1 MRVYHGNMYWI
12 GFDIGSS
19 SIKAALINADN
30 GSPIDMVQYP
40 EKEMSIASAQSGW
53 AEQDPQRWW
62 QNLCKT
68 TQNLISKS
76 NINKS
81 EIKGIGISYQMHGL
95 VIVDK
100 KLEPIRPSII
110 WCDSRAVETGEQL
123 FHNAGEE
130 KCIDHLLNAPG
141 NFTLSKLKW
150 VKDNEPE
157 NYQNIYKF
165 MLPGDYIALRLSG
178 ECTTTPSGLSE
189 GILWDFKEHQ
199 IAKWLLEETGIDS
212 SLVPEIRPSFS
223 EQGRV
228 SKKGA
233 EESGLPEG
241 IPIMYRAGDQ
251 PNNALALNVMEP
263 GQIAATGGTSG
274 VVYAISGQ
282 QRTQEH
288 TRINSFAH
296 VNHSKNATR
305 IGILLCINGTGIQYS
320 WMKNELTD
328 GLSYND
334 MNQMAEKVTIGSDG
348 LSILPFGNG
357 AERMLENR
365 GKGSR
370 ILNLNFNIHKKSHL
384 FRAALEGIAFAFVYG
399 MEILQKDGVDIGSI
413 KAGND
418 NLFRAGI
425 FSKTVATLSQSKIDI
440 VETTGAVGAAR
451 AAAYAHGDFASIG
464 EATATDAVQLTY
476 EPENNINEYQEAYQI
491 WKEALNEYLD

>member
-1 MRVYHGNMYWI
+1 MYWI

-19 SIKAALINADN
+19 SIKVALIAADTGAVVDLVQEPSTEITINA
-30 GSPIDMVQYP
+30 PAI
-40 EKEMSIASAQSGW
+40 GW
-53 AEQDPQRWW
+53 AEQNPELWWTYACRGVQRILSNN
-62 QNLCKT
+62 NLANHT
-68 TQNLISKS
+68 
-76 NINKS
+76 
-81 EIKGIGISYQMHGL
+81 IKGIGISYQMHGL

-100 KLEPIRPSII
+100 NLKPIRPSII
-110 WCDSRAVETGEQL
+110 WCDSRAVDTGEKL
-123 FHNAGEE
+123 FQSAGKE
-130 KCIDHLLNAPG
+130 KCIDRLLNAPG

-157 NYQNIYKF
+157 NYQRIYKF

-178 ECTTTPSGLSE
+178 QCTTTPSGLSE

-199 IAKWLLEETGIDS
+199 IAKWLLEEAGIDP

-223 EQGRV
+223 EQCRV
-228 SKKGA
+228 GKKGA

-263 GQIAATGGTSG
+263 GQVAATGGTSG
-274 VVYAISGQ
+274 VVYAVSGQ
-282 QRTQEH
+282 QTTQEH

-296 VNHSKNATR
+296 VNHTSDTAR
-305 IGILLCINGTGIQYS
+305 IGKLLCINGTGIQYS
-320 WMKNELTD
+320 WIKNELTH
-328 GLSYND
+328 GLSYD
-334 MNQMAEKVTIGSDG
+334 HMNQMAEKVAIGSDG
-348 LSILPFGNG
+348 LSVLPFGNG

-370 ILNLNFNIHKKSHL
+370 ILNLNFNVHKKSHL

-399 MEILQKDGVDIGSI
+399 MEILQNDGVDIGSI

-425 FSKTVATLSQSKIDI
+425 FSKTVATLSNSRIDM

-451 AAAYAHGDFASIG
+451 AAAYAYGDFANIG
-464 EATATDAVQLTY
+464 EATSTDAVQLTY
-476 EPENNINEYQEAYQI
+476 EPENSINEYQEAYQI
-491 WKEALNEYLD
+491 WKEALNEYMD